1 MQHLKNIAT
10 MTIKELYDKIYS
22 TEETKTP
29 DAFIPLFEENIN
41 LIESQ
46 DLQLDSDSYET
57 VMRLTADYAHNLKIK
72 EAYTKALPYL
82 DRAIE
87 LFEDFKGFDKSK
99 MNEVEFYRILRFDRG
114 VSNYYKKDYFKSEL
128 DFSWLTKN
136 NPDNDIYKAWI
147 SALRFR
153 KYDLT
158 IKILWY
164 VIAASVICGAIV
176 DRKTQGL
183 IYDLILYSGVFAL
196 IAALVFETIKYI
208 NKRKINAA

>member
-1 MQHLKNIAT
+1 

-29 DAFIPLFEENIN
+29 DLFILLFEENIN

-46 DLQLDSDSYET
+46 DLKIDNDSYNA
-57 VMRLTADYAHNLKIK
+57 VMRIIADYAHNLKIK

-82 DRAIE
+82 DRAID
-87 LFEDFKGFDKSK
+87 LFENYNEFDKAK
-99 MNEVEFYRILRFDRG
+99 MNDVEFYRILRFDRG
-114 VSNYYKKDYFKSEL
+114 VSNYYKKDYSKSEL
-128 DFSWLTKN
+128 DFLWLTKN
-136 NPDNDIYKAWI
+136 NPDNDIFKAWI

-153 KYDLT
+153 KYDLV

-164 VIAASVICGAIV
+164 VIAASVVFGAIV
-176 DRKTQGL
+176 DRKTNSF

-196 IAALVFETIKYI
+196 IAALIFETIKYI

>member
-1 MQHLKNIAT
+1 

-29 DAFIPLFEENIN
+29 DSFIPLFEENIN

-46 DLQLDSDSYET
+46 DLKIDNDSYNA
-57 VMRLTADYAHNLKIK
+57 VMRITADYAHNLKIK

-82 DRAIE
+82 DRAID
-87 LFEDFKGFDKSK
+87 LFENYNEFDKAK
-99 MNEVEFYRILRFDRG
+99 MNDVEFYRILRFDRG
-114 VSNYYKKDYFKSEL
+114 VSNYYKKDYSKSEL
-128 DFSWLTKN
+128 DFLWLTRN

-164 VIAASVICGAIV
+164 VIAGSVIFGAFV
-176 DRKTQGL
+176 DRKTQGF

-196 IAALVFETIKYI
+196 ITALIFETIKYI